1 LIDTAAGLFGVTAD
15 VIACSD
21 AVLIPQQSEPLG
33 VRSVPKM
40 LEGLGRIRML
50 NPRLVVLGVAL
61 TMVQHDLAESR
72 EAAQALRQLLP
83 QGMVFQTSVPRD
95 GIFVRASAKGLPVGI
110 MEDGAGALAVFDS
123 LRAEIEAKWEQ
134 SNVRA

>member
-1 LIDTAAGLFGVTAD
+1 LFGVTAD
-15 VIACSD
+15 VIACAD
-21 AVLIPQQSEPLG
+21 AVLIPQQAEPLG

-50 NPRLVVLGVAL
+50 NPKLVVLGVVL

-83 QGMVFQTSVPRD
+83 SEMVLQTTVPRD
-95 GIFVRASAKGLPVGI
+95 GIFVRASAKGLPVGVL
-110 MEDGAGALAVFDS
+110 EDGVGAQAVFDG
-123 LRAEIEAKWEQ
+123 LRAEIEAKLEK